1 MKKIIAMFMVLMM
14 AMAALT
20 ACGGKSG
27 SEEEKSGVSVDS
39 LETIG
44 DVIDCEAEDK
54 QSAVY
59 DGKVVYA
66 FKLGETYY
74 RVIGTVTPEQEE
86 EYMNVD
92 ILKEG
97 YEDEQKAIVKDI
109 KIDKVE
115 NLSDQ
120 MLSQEEMDSYVGKT
134 GQEMQDAGW
143 SYSGHDL
150 ENMEFWMEYG
160 PFVYT
165 VVFDG
170 KVDEKDWDTFEDES
184 GAKDMKVK
192 SVDFNSIGDATN
204 IE

>member
-1 MKKIIAMFMVLMM
+1 MKRFLALFMVMLMTVT
-14 AMAALT
+14 ALT

-39 LETIG
+39 LKTIG

-74 RVIGTVTPEQEE
+74 RVIGAVTHEQEE
-86 EYMNVD
+86 EYQKVD
-92 ILKEG
+92 ILKDG
-97 YEDEQKAIVKDI
+97 YEDEQKEIVKDV
-109 KIDKVE
+109 KIEKVE
-115 NLSDQ
+115 NLSEQ
-120 MLSQEEMDSYVGKT
+120 ILSREEMDACIGKT

-143 SYSGHDL
+143 IYTGHNL
-150 ENMEFWMEYG
+150 ENMEFWLQYG

-165 VVFDG
+165 VVLDG
-170 KVDEKDWDTFEDES
+170 KVDEKDWDTFEYES

-192 SVDFNSIGDATN
+192 SVEFNTLGDATN

>member
-20 ACGGKSG
+20 ACSG
-27 SEEEKSGVSVDS
+27 SSESGEKSKKDINS

-44 DVIDCEAEDK
+44 DVIDLETDEDT
-54 QSAVY
+54 QSSIS

-66 FKLGETYY
+66 FKLGGKYY
-74 RVIGTVTPEQEE
+74 RVIGSITPEQEA
-86 EYMNVD
+86 EYHSVD
-92 ILKEG
+92 IMKEG
-97 YEDEQKAIVKDI
+97 YEEEQKEIVKNI
-109 KIDKVE
+109 KIDKIE
-115 NLSDQ
+115 DLSDQ
-120 MLSQEEMDSYVGKT
+120 MLSQEEMDAYVGKT
-134 GQEMQDAGW
+134 GREMQDAGW
-143 SYSGHDL
+143 IYTGHDL
-150 ENMEFWMEYG
+150 ENMEFWLQYG

-192 SVDFNSIGDATN
+192 SVEFNSIGDATN